1 MNPSTAALLK
11 SISDPHIAEFVS
23 LWDEL
28 EHLIISVYRAKRV
41 EPNEA
46 ARFSELVAVIRQKIG
61 PLQGPLKPYWQATRV
76 KGNLLEEDPFEFL
89 LSLPGAETILD
100 NWTAMQLLPAAREA
114 LNLYLL
120 ALIEKN

>member
-11 SISDPHIAEFVS
+11 SISDPRIADFVS

-28 EHLIISVYRAKRV
+28 EHLTISIYRAKHV
-41 EPNEA
+41 APGEA
-46 ARFSELVAVIRQKIG
+46 ARFPELVAAIRQKIA
-61 PLQGPLKPYWQATRV
+61 PLQRPLRPHWQATRV

-89 LSLPGAETILD
+89 LRLPKAEAILD

-120 ALIEKN
+120 ALIERN